1 MLDALPVL
9 TSTRAAR
16 GSPQAQVDLGP
27 AVLLAVLGNDDWS
40 IIRRN
45 GRILSQSFPAE
56 HACCTWILPSFGAFG
71 SSRFSRQ
78 DKAFAVQSTVARD
91 IWLIRVLTKAQS

>member
-1 MLDALPVL
+1 MLLRCIPQERLGALHTTKV
-9 TSTRAAR
+9 
-16 GSPQAQVDLGP
+16 VIVGP
-27 AVLLAVLGNDDWS
+27 AVLSVVLGNHGWS

-91 IWLIRVLTKAQS
+91 IWLIRVLTKAKS